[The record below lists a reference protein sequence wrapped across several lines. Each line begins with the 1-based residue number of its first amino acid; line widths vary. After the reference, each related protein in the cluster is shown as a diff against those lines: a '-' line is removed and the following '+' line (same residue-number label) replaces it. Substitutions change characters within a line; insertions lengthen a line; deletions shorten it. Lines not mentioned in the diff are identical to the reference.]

1 MKGINLRIEETKK
14 QLTDFLNEKLQEL
27 PISIL
32 KLIVEN
38 SLNGINT
45 LNDKVVEKELS
56 DYEKEIQN
64 GDNSKEAKNGLDIFK

>member
-45 LNDKVVEKELS
+45 LNDKVVEKEIS

>member
-38 SLNGINT
+38 SLNGINA
-45 LNDKVVEKELS
+45 LNDKVIEKEIS

-64 GDNSKEAKNGLDIFK
+64 GDNSKEG

>member
-14 QLTDFLNEKLQEL
+14 QLTNFLNEKLQEI

-45 LNDKVVEKELS
+45 LNDKVIEKEFS

-64 GDNSKEAKNGLDIFK
+64 GDNSKEG